1 MFGGCWRHFAI
12 VVHMVARPDGQIAA
26 TLNYRKIPWGGAAV
40 PKEKRRDH
48 GGPIAPQYVSGRGGT
63 VYSIKAIW
71 QLSPFRVL
79 AGGLIRRHVPG
90 HAAIP
95 RIRSKSLI
103 PQMKSGVAL
112 EA

>member
-1 MFGGCWRHFAI
+1 
-12 VVHMVARPDGQIAA
+12 MVARADGQIAA
-26 TLNYRKIPWGGAAV
+26 ALIHRKILRGGAVA

-79 AGGLIRRHVPG
+79 AGGLIRRHVPD

-95 RIRSKSLI
+95 RIRSNSLI